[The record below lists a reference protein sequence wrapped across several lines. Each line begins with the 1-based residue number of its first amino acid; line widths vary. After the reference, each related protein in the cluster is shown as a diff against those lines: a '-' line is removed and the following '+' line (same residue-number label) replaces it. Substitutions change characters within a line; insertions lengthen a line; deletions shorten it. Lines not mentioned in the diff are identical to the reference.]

1 MQIMDIMIGRYMTV
15 GMTMLTD
22 LLKVKSNGRK
32 KVEYG
37 ANQNQVEAKKLLS
50 KSRDNSYQENKRFQR
65 ENYQKAIVRCN
76 ECTIFFVKIDGTKR
90 CINDTQKNH
99 RRSK

>member
-65 ENYQKAIVRCN
+65 ENYQKGIVQCN
-76 ECTIFFVKIDGTKR
+76 ECTIFFVKIDGTK
-90 CINDTQKNH
+90 DV
-99 RRSK
+99 